1 MEWAQ
6 KVGFFAMRTIWTPP
20 FVMIMI
26 SYWWCTIHFKL
37 LVLSWPFMYST
48 NQCGVSWP
56 EATRFHE
63 MFYLLKSNSI
73 LCVLVKWNATIV
85 CYEDCSCIFLQIA
98 KLTLFWCKK
107 KKWVPF
113 LCPWPHRLSIQ
124 SQSIG
129 CKSLHRMFWNLYWLQ
144 MQNKM
149 WHFYVFVT
157 DGGHI
162 KAKAWLKQ

>member
-1 MEWAQ
+1 
-6 KVGFFAMRTIWTPP
+6 MRTIWTPP

-48 NQCGVSWP
+48 SQCGVSWP

-63 MFYLLKSNSI
+63 MFYLLQSNSI

-85 CYEDCSCIFLQIA
+85 CYEDCSCLFLQIT

-107 KKWVPF
+107 KNE
-113 LCPWPHRLSIQ
+113 S
-124 SQSIG
+124 
-129 CKSLHRMFWNLYWLQ
+129 
-144 MQNKM
+144 
-149 WHFYVFVT
+149 HFYVLGRTVCQYRANRLDANRCTECFEIYT
-157 DGGHI
+157 DCKCKI
-162 KAKAWLKQ
+162 KCDIFMSSWRMVDTSLQRLGLNSN